1 MQTMHLENQLDTNIN
16 EIEKPYGMHAMRF
29 VY

>member
-16 EIEKPYGMHAMRF
+16 KIEKPYGMQCVLF
-29 VY
+29 ID